1 MKRLAFL
8 LHYLN
13 YYAKSSTEY
22 DIHSPFVFDL
32 MAVFNDKNPYPTY
45 SKIEALRNQLL
56 HDKTKL
62 LVTDLGAGSTAFD
75 SKATNQNKK
84 NLPNAATEI
93 SISAIARKSAKP
105 AKYAQL
111 LFRLCK
117 HLQPK
122 TVIEL
127 GTSLGIST
135 LYQALALPNS
145 QLITCEGST
154 EIAAAAEHN
163 FEQFGL
169 KNIECVVGNFDQ
181 TFEMVLSR
189 FDTVDWIFF
198 DGNHR
203 KEPTLRYFNAALKK
217 ANNNTVFIFDDINW
231 SAEMQAAWVEIKQH
245 PSVTVTLD
253 IFMMGFVFFNTDL
266 SKEDFVIRF

>member
-1 MKRLAFL
+1 MKRVAFL
-8 LHYLN
+8 FDYVIYYL
-13 YYAKSSTEY
+13 KSSTEY
-22 DIHSPFVFDL
+22 DIHSPYVFDL

-45 SKIEALRNQLL
+45 DRIEKLRSQLL
-56 HDKTKL
+56 ADKTKIV
-62 LVTDLGAGSTAFD
+62 VTDFGAGASNMLAD
-75 SKATNQNKK
+75 EVNKKANATN
-84 NLPNAATEI
+84 EI
-93 SISAIARKSAKP
+93 SISAIARKSAKS
-105 AKYAQL
+105 AKYGQL

-117 HLQPK
+117 YLQPK

-135 LYQALALPNS
+135 MYQAIALPNS
-145 QLITCEGST
+145 HIITCEGST
-154 EIAAAAEHN
+154 EIAVAARQN
-163 FEQFGL
+163 FEQLNL

-181 TFEMVLSR
+181 TFETVLNR
-189 FDTVDWIFF
+189 FETVDWIFF

-231 SAEMQAAWVEIKQH
+231 SFEMQAAWTEIKQH

-266 SKEDFVIRF
+266 SKEDFCIRF